1 MKKMLVVSVVVVM
14 ATLLLHALSFA
25 QTEGQKIRLVF
36 REVALGQIFFG
47 IIINESLVVSPD
59 SQHVAYVAV
68 RGGKVFVVVDGVEGK
83 EYDGIV
89 TGGGPR
95 FSPDSQH
102 VAYVAG
108 RGEKRF
114 VVVDGVEGKEYDGT
128 GENTLIFSP
137 DSQRVAYEAV
147 RGGKHFVV
155 VDGEEGQ
162 EYDGIV
168 GGAPRFSPDSQHVA
182 YVAVRGGKV
191 FVVVDG
197 VEGKAYS
204 VFPLRGSELVFDSPK
219 LLHALAMDSRPALLT
234 SVPDIWIFRVEVEIK
249 SGGRN

>member
-108 RGEKRF
+108 HGSGFSRLAIKTTVYMKKSAGS
-114 VVVDGVEGKEYDGT
+114 
-128 GENTLIFSP
+128 TLMITWLP
-137 DSQRVAYEAV
+137 PKTRVA
-147 RGGKHFVV
+147 
-155 VDGEEGQ
+155 
-162 EYDGIV
+162 
-168 GGAPRFSPDSQHVA
+168 P
-182 YVAVRGGKV
+182 
-191 FVVVDG
+191 
-197 VEGKAYS
+197 
-204 VFPLRGSELVFDSPK
+204 
-219 LLHALAMDSRPALLT
+219 
-234 SVPDIWIFRVEVEIK
+234 
-249 SGGRN
+249 N